1 MKLSEIISKKDELL
15 YYNFQLEADLNSFSD
30 SNLLTNNINSESNI
44 ITINS
49 VQLEKCLFK
58 DYNTKECEESITYE
72 DLINQNYIP
81 LNSKNSI
88 DKVFE
93 LFQEQLKNKSININ
107 KNEVIEGEDVIFH
120 LTTTEQNEQNNKFSN
135 IDLGECEKILQNL
148 YKIEDPLIIFM
159 VDIKRNDTNST
170 QVISSF

>member
-1 MKLSEIISKKDELL
+1 MET
-15 YYNFQLEADLNSFSD
+15 DLNSFSD
-30 SNLLTNNINSESNI
+30 SNLFTNNIINSETNI

-49 VQLEKCLFK
+49 DQLKECLFK
-58 DYNTKECEESITYE
+58 DNNAKEFEESITYE

-107 KNEVIEGEDVIFH
+107 KNKVIEGEEVIFY
-120 LTTTEQNEQNNKFSN
+120 LTKTEQNE
-135 IDLGECEKILQNL
+135 
-148 YKIEDPLIIFM
+148 
-159 VDIKRNDTNST
+159 
-170 QVISSF
+170 